1 MEAMAPLGEQEIYNM
16 NGLMPLNGL
25 GLLHMNGQ
33 LPQLVKQSELKVVNG
48 SGGATAVTGSGG
60 IATSSQAAVNGTET
74 APSTTQAG
82 QGAPNPSS
90 GRSTPNGNDP
100 SAAKLFVGGLSWQT
114 STEKLRQYFS
124 MFGTVTDVLIMKDP
138 ITQVSLP
145 SLFPSFI
152 LHPRVVYN
160 CPS

>member
-48 SGGATAVTGSGG
+48 TTGSGAGGGG
-60 IATSSQAAVNGTET
+60 IAATSSQAAVNGTET

-82 QGAPNPSS
+82 QVAANPSS

-138 ITQVSLP
+138 ITQVSICSIFRFKP
-145 SLFPSFI
+145 SL
-152 LHPRVVYN
+152 Y
-160 CPS
+160 